1 MPKRSSSMRK
11 VVPVSMSGPQA
22 PLLRSGRSG
31 EDIRLAGLVRCQ
43 GVVLMAK
50 ALDREF
56 PKDRVEH

>member
-1 MPKRSSSMRK
+1 MRK

-56 PKDRVEH
+56 PKDRLEH